1 MPVFLLNEDIVFP
14 DTSQAEPDGLLAI
27 GGDLSPERL
36 LLAYKKGIFPWFDEE
51 DPILWWSPSPRF
63 ALKPQEIKVAK
74 SMRPLL
80 NKEAFEF
87 TVNKSFEEVITNC
100 KTAPRKE
107 QDGTWITPNMLNAYT
122 QLHNEGWAHSFEV
135 WQNEKLVGGLYGV
148 IIGHTFFGES
158 DSASL

>member
-74 SMRPLL
+74 STKSYNYNIIDLL
-80 NKEAFEF
+80 
-87 TVNKSFEEVITNC
+87 SI
-100 KTAPRKE
+100 
-107 QDGTWITPNMLNAYT
+107 
-122 QLHNEGWAHSFEV
+122 
-135 WQNEKLVGGLYGV
+135 EKL
-148 IIGHTFFGES
+148 
-158 DSASL
+158 